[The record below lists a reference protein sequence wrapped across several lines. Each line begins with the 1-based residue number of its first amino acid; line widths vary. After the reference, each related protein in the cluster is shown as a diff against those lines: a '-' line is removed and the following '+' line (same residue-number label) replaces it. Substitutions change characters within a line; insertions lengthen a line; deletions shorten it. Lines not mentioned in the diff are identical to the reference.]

1 MLLQIAVLAV
11 FFLSGAAAL
20 TYEVVWMRQLS
31 LIFGATTLAV
41 TTVLATFMGGLA
53 LGSWWLGR
61 RADRYSRLLI
71 VYAVLEVGIGLY
83 ALLVP
88 ALFDALRHPYILLR
102 QADLP
107 YSTMAA
113 SRGLLAGL
121 VLLLP
126 TALMG
131 GTFPVLARL
140 FVQLRGDVGHA
151 AGLLYFFNTAG
162 AMAGCYLAGFHWIER
177 LGLMNT
183 TRMAV
188 AVNLGLAATV
198 VVIARRLGP
207 GESAAAI
214 HPPDEDGTS
223 PVTAL
228 GARLALACIGLSGF
242 VSLAYEVLWTRA
254 LLRYLYNSTYAF
266 TTMLVT
272 FLAGIALGGWLYTVC
287 PGRKRHPL
295 LLFAAFQAL
304 VGLGFAVSSILFGD
318 LMGISSLLTGGE
330 IAHSFR
336 ESVLAMFV
344 RASLILLAPA
354 VFLGASL
361 PLATA
366 ICARRP
372 GTVGTTVG
380 RVYAVNTLGS
390 ILGTVAATFVLI
402 PTLGMQGSL
411 LLLIGTNLAMAA
423 ALAIAGAPSPQR
435 RVAAGLAM
443 AGVFA
448 AGVALVPED
457 LFRRTYTKPGQK
469 LIFYREGATDTVG
482 VVETNGVRLIVY
494 EDMRGTASTATYPWN
509 YLFGHLP
516 VLLHPGEPRRGLH
529 ICFGVGNSL
538 SAMAAHE
545 SLERIDSVELSPH
558 SLEAAPYFW
567 TNDGVLANP
576 KVRTIIDDGRNF
588 VMTSRETYDVIEL
601 EPPETF
607 TAGVINLYTREFYRN
622 VAERLAPDGVF
633 VQWVPV
639 GEAPLDEER
648 MLFRAFHEV
657 FPHATAWQQMF
668 QDGPILLVGARRPLQ
683 IDYELLKEKM
693 QRERVRQD
701 LELIGVTS
709 ADFLLAMLVF
719 DEDAL
724 GEFVRGVPPVTDD
737 RTVLD
742 FSMPRYIG
750 SGFGLGIFSRR
761 ARADGQVPIDFNF
774 ERRRD
779 YHRQRRSVVP
789 YLINLGGEDP
799 VAIEA
804 RIRRQ
809 TLPRWENRP
818 PHIAEADW
826 QRW

>member
-11 FFLSGAAAL
+11 FFFSGAAAL

-61 RADRYSRLLI
+61 RADRTSRLLV

-102 QADLP
+102 QVDLP

-113 SRGLLAGL
+113 GRGLLAGL

-162 AMAGCYLAGFHWIER
+162 AMTGCYLAGFHWIER

-188 AVNLGLAATV
+188 AVNLVLAATV
-198 VVIARRLGP
+198 VVIARRQGP
-207 GESAAAI
+207 GESAPTI
-214 HPPDEDGTS
+214 HSPDEDGTS

-295 LLFAAFQAL
+295 LLFAAFQTL

-336 ESVLAMFV
+336 ESVWAMFV

-402 PTLGMQGSL
+402 PSLGMQGSL

-457 LFRRTYTKPGQK
+457 LFRRTYTQPWQK

-494 EDMRGTASTATYPWN
+494 EDMRGTASTATYSWN

-607 TAGVINLYTREFYRN
+607 TAGVINLYTREFYRD

-709 ADFLLAMLVF
+709 ADFLLAMFVF
-719 DEDAL
+719 DEDAF

-789 YLINLGGEDP
+789 YLTNLGGEDP
-799 VAIEA
+799 AAIEA

-809 TLPRWENRP
+809 TLPRWKNRP